1 MTTVKITTA
10 GNFDD
15 ALYKKLCDGIENKH
29 GECRFEHKTDDS
41 ILGGFIVENDG
52 IIYDYSLRSKL
63 SRMGSMI
70 DGSMKVD

>member
-1 MTTVKITTA
+1 MTTHFIKNCA
-10 GNFDD
+10 
-15 ALYKKLCDGIENKH
+15 AELKKSTENAV
-29 GECRFEHKTDDS
+29 
-41 ILGGFIVENDG
+41 LGGFIVENDG